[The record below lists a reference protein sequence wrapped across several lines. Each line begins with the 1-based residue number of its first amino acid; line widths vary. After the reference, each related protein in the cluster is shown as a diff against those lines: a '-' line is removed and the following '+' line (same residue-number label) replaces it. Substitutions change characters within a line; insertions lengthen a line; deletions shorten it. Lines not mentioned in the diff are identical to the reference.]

1 MPARL
6 ILLQSLTASQTR
18 LWWIQTRFLCYKF
31 SFPNTKS
38 FLFCIGFRFITFKFA
53 NKDKDACHEACPELP
68 WRSSYRIKYQII
80 AREKYMEPELLYKK
94 PLSNDN
100 SVLHILK
107 DNHSNFHLWG
117 KRTTQ
122 WQQSIF
128 IDPIAFQLN
137 VINSKV
143 AYYSDC
149 RLEFLQADL
158 PFCSQIRTSHW
169 PMCWRWWSAK

>member
-1 MPARL
+1 
-6 ILLQSLTASQTR
+6 
-18 LWWIQTRFLCYKF
+18 
-31 SFPNTKS
+31 
-38 FLFCIGFRFITFKFA
+38 
-53 NKDKDACHEACPELP
+53 
-68 WRSSYRIKYQII
+68 
-80 AREKYMEPELLYKK
+80 MEPELLYKK

-107 DNHSNFHLWG
+107 ENHSNFHLWG

-122 WQQSIF
+122 CQHSIF
-128 IDPIAFQLN
+128 IDAIAFQLN
-137 VINSKV
+137 VISSKV

-169 PMCWRWWSAK
+169 PMCWRWWSAKQEGGRPIRRRHNNPGQKWLGLGLWQRSEPGDILKVKLTCFTGGLMWFKEKGGRRR